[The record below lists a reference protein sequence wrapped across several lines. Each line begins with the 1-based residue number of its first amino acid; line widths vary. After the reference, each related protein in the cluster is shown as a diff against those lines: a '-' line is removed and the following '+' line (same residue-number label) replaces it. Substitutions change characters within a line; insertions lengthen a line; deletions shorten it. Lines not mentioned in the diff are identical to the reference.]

1 MKFDALSLKCT
12 SSDLLEIYIIY
23 VYIYICNIY
32 KYIYIY
38 IYILIGSAIIHLF
51 STEVTLPNVPYVKE
65 ITKSG

>member
-1 MKFDALSLKCT
+1 MKFDALSLKYT
-12 SSDLLEIYIIY
+12 SSDLLAIYIIY
-23 VYIYICNIY
+23 IYIYIQ
-32 KYIYIY
+32 YIH